1 MSSIAAP
8 HDAVAKPIENR
19 ESLRCVATNPAALR
33 RARANPS
40 AATRRTHRGGGA
52 GVRARDTRL
61 GRPCQ
66 APRSPLHPAD
76 LLLEGL
82 HRLLNGF
89 GGRFAKALAA
99 LGTCLRRPMDAVG
112 VMRQQRDAHRRPVP
126 AGSDAIF
133 AINDAELR
141 CPCIRVSGA
150 EINEGDRAWRWR
162 LRAQR
167 GKLITTRYAMTEAD
181 ALKREPRRLGAGDD
195 GRARTVDGGARHTR
209 AAWRERGAPAA
220 TRGLGFSAT
229 QRTAARVSSQRSP
242 GSISPGWPPC
252 GLGAFGRPGSAWR
265 FKAPT
270 VPASCLAK
278 AGSAS
283 TRRTPVG
290 FRPPRIKPKGP
301 REAPVG
307 RTNRS
312 SASVLPRAH
321 P

>member
-1 MSSIAAP
+1 MSSNAAP
-8 HDAVAKPIENR
+8 HDGVAKPIGNR
-19 ESLRCVATNPAALR
+19 ESLRCVATDPADLR

-52 GVRARDTRL
+52 GVRARGTGL

-112 VMRQQRDAHRRPVP
+112 VMRQKRDAHRRPVP

-150 EINEGDRAWRWR
+150 EINEGDRALALAAARSTR
-162 LRAQR
+162 QADHHALCDDRGRRA
-167 GKLITTRYAMTEAD
+167 E
-181 ALKREPRRLGAGDD
+181 
-195 GRARTVDGGARHTR
+195 ARTPPPGCRRRRPSKDG
-209 AAWRERGAPAA
+209 
-220 TRGLGFSAT
+220 
-229 QRTAARVSSQRSP
+229 
-242 GSISPGWPPC
+242 
-252 GLGAFGRPGSAWR
+252 
-265 FKAPT
+265 
-270 VPASCLAK
+270 
-278 AGSAS
+278 
-283 TRRTPVG
+283 
-290 FRPPRIKPKGP
+290 
-301 REAPVG
+301 
-307 RTNRS
+307 
-312 SASVLPRAH
+312 
-321 P
+321 